1 MKLKTITGREVFGK
15 IYNLPY
21 ASLEQCDEGDK
32 KYIEV
37 DELIKRLK
45 LLWGIVGIQ
54 NLIKELEAKA

>member
-37 DELIKRLK
+37 DDMVKRLK
-45 LLWGIVGIQ
+45 KVASMDNLYD
-54 NLIKELEAKA
+54 LIKELETQK